1 MSRQDV
7 TRANRRVVFYAL
19 VVVIGMFAFGF
30 ALVPLYKTFC
40 TLTGWNGQT
49 GQITQA
55 QALAKRP
62 DPARWVTIEFVTN
75 VNESMPWEFKTP
87 MASMQIHPGMLY
99 KVDFYAKNLSSR
111 PIVGRAVDSMAPNVA
126 AGYLK
131 KTQCFCFSNHLLKPG
146 QQVRMPVQFILDPTL
161 PKEINTV
168 TLSYTFF
175 DTGIAAPA
183 MKPADAAQAVLTG
196 KMIVT
201 QTCMGCHGTGM
212 MGAPRIGHEA
222 EWAPRAARGFSALF
236 NAAVYGLNAMPPRG
250 GNPAL
255 SDEELKRAISYLLER
270 SGVRI
275 PGMVNPNG
283 TAAARNAGESSEG
296 VPTVVKGFELDRL

>member
-1 MSRQDV
+1 
-7 TRANRRVVFYAL
+7 
-19 VVVIGMFAFGF
+19 
-30 ALVPLYKTFC
+30 
-40 TLTGWNGQT
+40 
-49 GQITQA
+49 
-55 QALAKRP
+55 
-62 DPARWVTIEFVTN
+62 
-75 VNESMPWEFKTP
+75 
-87 MASMQIHPGMLY
+87 
-99 KVDFYAKNLSSR
+99 
-111 PIVGRAVDSMAPNVA
+111 
-126 AGYLK
+126 
-131 KTQCFCFSNHLLKPG
+131 
-146 QQVRMPVQFILDPTL
+146 MPVQFILDPTL

-222 EWAPRAARGFSALF
+222 EWAPRAARGFSTLF
-236 NAAVYGLNAMPPRG
+236 NAAVYGVNAMPPRG

-255 SDEELKRAISYLLER
+255 SDEELKRAVSYLLER
-270 SGVRI
+270 SDIRI